1 MSSLDIE
8 SVVEESV
15 LPIDVANKY
24 LKLYVADIE
33 WEEHIVRLWNLF
45 LKKESNENVAK
56 DQMKRAIACATILP
70 LAEKVPIPDPPHNL
84 LFWCTRWEQF
94 NRDDWFDIYKS
105 VLKED
110 LEISKKRN
118 IIISEGVID
127 PIDVLPMTRQAFNW
141 LYENVKEDKTVR
153 EESLAGVKDKISN
166 LVRAY
171 GGAVICNIFMN
182 HKHHVNGIPNW
193 RSGYFFEREIHKVYT
208 VDQILKIK
216 KAELAKTNNKY
227 VIKVNKSG
235 VKNV

>member
-1 MSSLDIE
+1 MSLSSVE
-8 SVVEESV
+8 SVVKEKT
-15 LPIDVANKY
+15 LPVDIANKY

-33 WEEHIVRLWNLF
+33 WNDHIVALWNLF

-70 LAEKVPIPDPPHNL
+70 LVEKVPIPDPPSNL

-94 NRDDWFDIYKS
+94 NKNDWFEMYVNI
-105 VLKED
+105 VEED
-110 LEISKKRN
+110 LRISKSRN
-118 IIISEGVID
+118 IILAEGVID

-141 LYENVKEDKTVR
+141 LYEKVKEDQTVNPD
-153 EESLAGVKDKISN
+153 SLGDIKEKIAN

-171 GGAVICNIFMN
+171 GGAVICNVF
-182 HKHHVNGIPNW
+182 VNYKKNVLNVPNW
-193 RSGYFFEREIHKVYT
+193 RSGYFFEKEIHKVYT

-216 KAELAKTNNKY
+216 KAELSKTNSKY
-227 VIKVNKSG
+227 IININKSG